1 MKKKMEEQ
9 ILAIILFQ
17 YDKHTTQSIMSFF
30 STTHNE
36 SPGLYIQKKFFWKKV
51 IDISQSISLSAK
63 KNPFFNVFTI
73 SELTFSLKIEELRL
87 YCKMISR

>member
-1 MKKKMEEQ
+1 MEEQ

>member
-1 MKKKMEEQ
+1 MEEQ

-63 KNPFFNVFTI
+63 TKTSFFFNVFTI